1 MIKRVQSIKNL
12 GVFQDYKFNGNI
24 QEFNDKNI
32 IYGWNYSGKTT
43 LSRLFS
49 FLEKKEIPQ
58 EYSDV
63 EFDIKLENNTSIN
76 QQNVGNCPFIV
87 KVFNS
92 EFIRENLRFDS
103 IDKKMKGITFDVGE
117 SAHLRPIIEKNESD
131 IEALS
136 DKIKKFSIN
145 INKNNDF
152 ESNFTAQAGKIK
164 NDYFNSLIEFNK
176 GHLKKIIPANESDLS
191 NYIIQD
197 PKIVQK
203 IKLDSIAQ
211 NDKNKIESLKSKSRY
226 NELFE
231 NAKLALEFEPPKVN
245 GDQLLESDTELYDW
259 AKKGLTYHE
268 VKGLKRCAFCN
279 GILEQER
286 VVNLN
291 SFFTN
296 EAAKLRESINGIK
309 REINQ
314 EKEHF
319 ETLDW
324 SKISKND
331 ISGSLQPQFEEL
343 LSAYPII
350 KQDYENLLNKLIA
363 KLDAKLENSLFIKT
377 DIGTIE
383 STANVK
389 LEEWINSVETIFNE
403 HKNLIDNFKKNQ
415 DSSREKY
422 QKHLVALFLQE
433 IKYFEVQRKSKTE
446 QRLHQIY
453 RSIITR
459 KKNENQTHRN
469 KLKSITAGM
478 AEMNIF
484 IKRFLHRDDILI
496 DVTEDDYFILKRGPK
511 VAQNLSEGEKTAI
524 AFSHFMVMLE
534 SLYVDKTLK
543 ETVIFIDD
551 PISSLDAN
559 HIAEVSSLINSFF
572 FRKEEVPND
581 PTKKIIVNCFKQLFI
596 STHNF
601 DFYSFLRDANN
612 IKKKKHIEDKGEKK
626 EVPSCH
632 YYFIKK
638 MSKDKSDIIKMP
650 SHLIRYKSE
659 YVYLFSIIYAYYE
672 SGCPTEGDN
681 IILLPNAIRRFLEIY
696 TLFKLPGIEGE
707 IDNRIKELVGEVNE
721 LKVLHHF
728 SHFTTFEKATKH
740 DELILKLPDIA
751 DDTFILLRKD
761 DKHYESL
768 CKAINKSVI

>member
-1 MIKRVQSIKNL
+1 MIKRIQVIKNL
-12 GVFQDYKFNGNI
+12 GVFQDYKFNGSI
-24 QEFNDKNI
+24 QDFNDKNI

-49 FLEKKEIPQ
+49 FLEKREIPQ

-76 QQNVGNCPFIV
+76 QQNIGNCPFIV

-131 IEALS
+131 IEDLS
-136 DKIKKFSIN
+136 DRIKKCSIN
-145 INKNNDF
+145 IKKNDDF
-152 ESNFTAQAGKIK
+152 ESKFTTQAGKIK

-176 GHLKKIIPANESDLS
+176 GHLKKIIPNNESDLS
-191 NYIIQD
+191 NYIIED
-197 PKIVQK
+197 PKIIQK

-211 NDKNKIESLKSKSRY
+211 NDKNKIESLKSKSSY

-231 NAKLALEFEPPKVN
+231 KVKLALEFEPPMVN
-245 GDQLLESDTELYDW
+245 GDKLLESDTELYDW
-259 AKKGLTYHE
+259 AKKGLIYHE
-268 VKGLKRCAFCN
+268 VKGLKKCAFCN
-279 GILEQER
+279 SILEPER

-296 EAAKLRESINGIK
+296 EAAKLRETINDIK

-331 ISGSLQPQFEEL
+331 ISGSLQTPFEEL

-350 KQDYENLLNKLIA
+350 KQEYESLLNSLIA
-363 KLDAKLENSLFIKT
+363 KLDNKLETNLFIKI
-377 DIGTIE
+377 DIGIIE
-383 STANVK
+383 SIANDK
-389 LEEWINSVETIFNE
+389 LEKWINSVETIFNE

-422 QKHLVALFLQE
+422 QKHLVAMFLQE
-433 IKYFEVQRKSKTE
+433 IKYFEVQRKAKIE

-496 DVTEDDYFILKRGPK
+496 DVTDDDYFILKRGTK
-511 VAQNLSEGEKTAI
+511 IAQNLSEGEKTAI

-572 FRKEEVPND
+572 FRKEEIPDD
-581 PTKKIIVNCFKQLFI
+581 PTKKVIVNCFKQLFI

-601 DFYSFLRDANN
+601 EFYSFLRDANN
-612 IKKKKHIEDKGEKK
+612 IKKKKHIEDRGEKK

-638 MSKDKSDIIKMP
+638 TSKDKSDIIKMP
-650 SHLIRYKSE
+650 SHLIKYKSE
-659 YVYLFSIIYAYYE
+659 YVYLFSIIYDYYE
-672 SGCPTEGDN
+672 KGCQIEGDN

>member
-324 SKISKND
+324 PKISKND

-433 IKYFEVQRKSKTE
+433 IKYFEVQRKSKIE

-601 DFYSFLRDANN
+601 EFYSFLRDANN